1 MTDGTLAGLR
11 TGKDLQ
17 SEIEAKR
24 AEDARKFAAL
34 DETVTGRGAGT
45 VYRDK
50 TGKKVT
56 AEQLKAEAEAA
67 AKKRRNEEPPPE
79 WGKGMA
85 QKREAED
92 KAREL
97 QELRSKPFAR
107 TR

>member
-17 SEIEAKR
+17 REIEAKR
-24 AEDARKFAAL
+24 AQDARKFSAL
-34 DETVTGRGAGT
+34 DAAVTGRGAGT

-50 TGKKVT
+50 TGRRVT
-56 AEQLKAEAEAA
+56 AEELKAQADAD
-67 AKKRRNEEPPPE
+67 AKKRKEEPPPE

-85 QKREAED
+85 QKRAAED
-92 KAREL
+92 KAREVD
-97 QELRSKPFAR
+97 EMRNKPFAR